1 MEEAAEKYW
10 EDEYPENLM
19 IFPELD
25 YTPKA
30 TVSMLKPVPMQSK
43 SEE

>member
-1 MEEAAEKYW
+1 VEEAAEKYW

-25 YTPKA
+25 
-30 TVSMLKPVPMQSK
+30 
-43 SEE
+43 